1 MNSKTKIVV
10 IHMKELV
17 IGGII
22 LLVAIIAAVAI
33 IINLVG
39 GNNHAESSSS
49 QNSSTTNNT
58 SQINKNNTNNINN
71 KPETTTNTNNSQTTN
86 TTNVTPTYTP
96 GVYTASVSLEG
107 NPVDIQVTVDKN
119 NINSIELVQVSDT
132 VTTMYPLIQTN
143 FEEIATMVM
152 KNGSTE
158 NITLGSDNKYTSTML
173 LNAIQKALDK
183 CVVK

>member
-22 LLVAIIAAVAI
+22 LLVAIIAAIAI

-39 GNNHAESSSS
+39 GNNPAESSSS
-49 QNSSTTNNT
+49 QNTSTTNNST
-58 SQINKNNTNNINN
+58 QINK
-71 KPETTTNTNNSQTTN
+71 NNSQTTN

-96 GVYTASVSLEG
+96 GIYTASVSLEG

-143 FEEIATMVM
+143 FDEIATMVM

-158 NITLGSDNKYTSTML
+158 NITIGSDNKYTSTML

-183 CVVK
+183 CAVK

>member
-10 IHMKELV
+10 IHMKELI

-22 LLVAIIAAVAI
+22 LIAALIAVIGI
-33 IINLVG
+33 IMNMVNG
-39 GNNHAESSSS
+39 GDSKSNVSS
-49 QNSSTTNNT
+49 QNTSGTNSIVSESESQSTIQNEVT
-58 SQINKNNTNNINN
+58 
-71 KPETTTNTNNSQTTN
+71 NSQTTN
-86 TTNVTPTYTP
+86 TNTIVNTYTP
-96 GVYTASVSLEG
+96 GVYTASVSLDG

-119 NINSIELVQVSDT
+119 NINSIELIQVSDA

-143 FEEIATMVM
+143 FDEIANLVM
-152 KNGSTE
+152 KNGTTS
-158 NITLGSDNKYTSTML
+158 NITLNSDNKYTSSML